1 MARIPNEIID
11 IVRKF
16 RRSIENDLSVKKVFI
31 FGSFAKGNFT
41 ENSDID
47 VCVIAG
53 DVDNNFLAELK
64 IAPKILMSDVR
75 IEHVVFS
82 EEEYLEVDTFGLLKE
97 VKENGI
103 EIT

>member
-11 IVRKF
+11 VVRIF
-16 RRSIENDLSVKKVFI
+16 RRNIESLLSVKRVFI

-41 ENSDID
+41 EHSDID

-53 DVDNNFLAELK
+53 NVDNNFLAELK
-64 IAPKILMSDVR
+64 IVPTILMSDVR
-75 IEHVVFS
+75 IEPVVFS

>member
-11 IVRKF
+11 VVRIF
-16 RRSIENDLSVKKVFI
+16 RRNIESLLSVKRVFI

-41 ENSDID
+41 EHSDID

-53 DVDNNFLAELK
+53 NVDNNFLAELK
-64 IAPKILMSDVR
+64 IAPTILMSDVR
-75 IEHVVFS
+75 IEPVVFS

>member
-11 IVRKF
+11 VVRIF
-16 RRSIENDLSVKKVFI
+16 RRNIESLLSVKRVFI

-41 ENSDID
+41 EHSDID

-53 DVDNNFLAELK
+53 NVDNNFLAELK
-64 IAPKILMSDVR
+64 IAPTILMSDVR
-75 IEHVVFS
+75 IEPVVFS
-82 EEEYLEVDTFGLLKE
+82 EEEYLEADTFGLLKE

>member
-11 IVRKF
+11 VVRIF
-16 RRSIENDLSVKKVFI
+16 RRNIESLLSVKRVFI
-31 FGSFAKGNFT
+31 FGSFAKGTFT

-53 DVDNNFLAELK
+53 NVDNNFLAELK
-64 IAPKILMSDVR
+64 IVPTILMSDVR
-75 IEHVVFS
+75 IEPVVFS